1 MFRTKIFHT
10 LKSPCRSDFN
20 KTCHYYKWENLWMI
34 KTVYNMW
41 NITLVHYLCHKLIV
55 LTSSFCWWV
64 NDNDI
69 FLSKNRVHDL
79 HWNRVTPMKVC
90 VCDIPGWIQKVI
102 TDGVLLLPF
111 CGLVI
116 KILSLFLTKGA
127 LLQNQILCKNG
138 TSKDINV
145 DSTTI
150 IEENSYHIFEDMN
163 IHWEKIM
170 DMNLTW

>member
-10 LKSPCRSDFN
+10 LKSPCLSDFN
-20 KTCHYYKWENLWMI
+20 KTCHYYIWENLWMI

-41 NITLVHYLCHKLIV
+41 NKTCQLQSRYTLVHYLCHKLIV
-55 LTSSFCWWV
+55 LTSSCCWWV

-69 FLSKNRVHDL
+69 FLSKNWVHDL

-90 VCDIPGWIQKVI
+90 VCDIPGRIHNVI
-102 TDGVLLLPF
+102 TAGILLLPF

-138 TSKDINV
+138 TS
-145 DSTTI
+145 
-150 IEENSYHIFEDMN
+150 
-163 IHWEKIM
+163 
-170 DMNLTW
+170 